1 MALVSLL
8 IVTFNIFGFYRGFL
22 RIRLRN
28 DEEKNFL
35 LRRPIAAS
43 TLSYVINTPSATMTS
58 LPRHAEAHNR
68 TTASRSQRRVFTAF
82 PSPKTETMSLATQP
96 RPVTLRLLKGQDS
109 PCVLSSGG
117 GGGGRSRDDGRWYN
131 FSDGSF
137 RFYAYSAFLDD
148 RSSGVGGNNASLVRI
163 IALGTELDDAELEK
177 NIRRF
182 SCVLHY
188 DHRTGGSDPKLGRWT
203 VVVPMVV
210 KARPIGFGWN
220 LNEVKLKEYI
230 FTCVAHTPGGS
241 PPPRAITVVTSP
253 DRLQSVTS
261 CVPIEVPAKPRI
273 RQDIAICVQ
282 ASYGQL
288 DWHRIVEWFELQRI
302 LGVSRVGVY
311 DHALDPGLGLEVLRH
326 YEAEGMVELRKTD
339 PLPIP
344 GKQQLLLHGT
354 PVINDCMYRYMHSYR
369 WIFVID
375 FDEVLVPRSSYDLRE
390 MVGYLENMTAKKTP
404 PPVNYLFLNQYY
416 FFDSPPDPAV
426 PTSHTILRYRKTPP
440 TTRQGVATK
449 SYVDP
454 EKCAQMHNH
463 YCMGLIEGLD
473 DRNVFEFVDSSVGTS
488 NHYKRCHLT
497 AAECQDILRNTT
509 DDDVV
514 MKYSVELRR
523 NFARKVKEILA

>member
-1 MALVSLL
+1 MRVLLTLASLL

-28 DEEKNFL
+28 DEEKNILL

-43 TLSYVINTPSATMTS
+43 TLSYVINTPSTMAS
-58 LPRHAEAHNR
+58 LPRHAESHNR
-68 TTASRSQRRVFTAF
+68 TTTSRRVFTAS
-82 PSPKTETMSLATQP
+82 PSPKTEAMTLATQP
-96 RPVTLRLLKGQDS
+96 RPATSTLLKSQDS
-109 PCVLSSGG
+109 PCVLSDD
-117 GGGGRSRDDGRWYN
+117 GRSRDDGRWYN
-131 FSDGSF
+131 FSDESF

-148 RSSGVGGNNASLVRI
+148 RSSGVRRSNSSLVRI

-177 NIRRF
+177 NIKRF

-188 DHRTGGSDPKLGRWT
+188 DLTGGSDPKPGRRT

-210 KARPIGFGWN
+210 KARPIGFGWD
-220 LNEVKLKEYI
+220 LDEVNLKEYI
-230 FTCVAHTPGGS
+230 FTCVAHTPGDGS

-273 RQDIAICVQ
+273 KQDIAICVQ

-288 DWHRIVEWFELQRI
+288 DWHRIVEWLELQRI

-311 DHALDPGLGLEVLRH
+311 DHALDPGRGLEVLRH

-344 GKQQLLLHGT
+344 GEQQFLLHGT

-369 WIFVID
+369 WIFVVD
-375 FDEVLVPRSSYDLRE
+375 FDEVIVPRSSYDLRE

-416 FFDSPPDPAV
+416 FLDSPPDPAV
-426 PTSHTILRYRKTPP
+426 PTAHTIIRYRKTPP

-454 EKCAQMHNH
+454 RKCAQMHNH
-463 YCMGLIEGLD
+463 YCMGLIEGQD

-523 NFARKVKEILA
+523 NFARKVDQILA